1 LEGKQGK
8 KMIKTVSIDGQI
20 VAEEHAKV
28 SVLDHGLLYGDGLFE
43 GLRVRAGR
51 VFRIEQH
58 MARLQLGARVI
69 GLELPFD
76 GQRMATVVTDTV
88 RAFGRKEAYVRLL
101 VTRGEGPLGVDPTTC
116 NKPTVICIAAEI
128 ALYSAEQRAQGLSLL
143 TSSHRR
149 PNPDTQ
155 DVAVKTLNYLG
166 SALAKQE
173 ARQRGADEALLL
185 NQSGRVAEASV
196 ANVFTLHGRTLS
208 TPPPIDGCLEGIN
221 RGAVL
226 EIARDLGFS
235 VVERSLGRRDLLAA
249 DEVFLTG
256 SGAGVVGVR
265 SLDGRAIGRGRT
277 GEFTL
282 DMERRHRA
290 LAESEGPLTVA

>member
-1 LEGKQGK
+1 
-8 KMIKTVSIDGQI
+8 MIKIVSIDGVI
-20 VAEEHAKV
+20 VADEHAKV

-43 GLRVRAGR
+43 GIRVRAGR

-76 GQRMATVVTDTV
+76 AQRMTLVVTDAV

-116 NKPTVICIAAEI
+116 KKPTVICIAAEI

-143 TSSHRR
+143 TSSYRR

-196 ANVFTLHGRTLS
+196 ANVFALRGRTLA
-208 TPPPIDGCLEGIN
+208 TPPAIDGCLEGIN
-221 RGAVL
+221 RAAVL
-226 EIARDLGFS
+226 EIARELGFS
-235 VVERSLGRRDLLAA
+235 TEERSLGRRDLLAA

-277 GEFTL
+277 GEVTL
-282 DMERRHRA
+282 DLERRHRE
-290 LAESEGPLTVA
+290 LAESEGSLTVA

>member
-1 LEGKQGK
+1 
-8 KMIKTVSIDGQI
+8 MNKTVSIDGQI
-20 VAEEHAKV
+20 VAEGQAKG

-43 GLRVRAGR
+43 GIRVRAGR

-58 MARLQLGARVI
+58 LKRLRVGAQVL

-76 GQRMATVVTDTV
+76 AARMASVITDAV
-88 RAFGRKEAYVRLL
+88 RAFGRKEAYVRLI

-116 NKPTVICIAAEI
+116 KKPTVICIAAEI
-128 ALYSAEQRAQGLSLL
+128 TLYSPEQRAQGLTLL
-143 TSSHRR
+143 TSSYRR
-149 PNPDTQ
+149 PNPDAQ

-196 ANVFTLHGRTLS
+196 ANVFAVHGRTLA
-208 TPPPIDGCLEGIN
+208 TPPAIDGCLEGIN
-221 RGAVL
+221 RGAVC

-265 SLDGRAIGRGRT
+265 SLDGRAIGSGRT
-277 GEFTL
+277 GEVTL
-282 DMERRHRA
+282 ELERRHRE
-290 LAESEGPLTVA
+290 LAESEGPVTVT

>member
-1 LEGKQGK
+1 MNK
-8 KMIKTVSIDGQI
+8 IVSIDGEI
-20 VAEEHAKV
+20 VADAEAKV

-43 GLRVRAGR
+43 GIRVRAGR

-58 MARLQLGARVI
+58 LRRLQLGARFL
-69 GLELPFD
+69 GLALPFEAE
-76 GQRMATVVTDTV
+76 RMASLVTDAV

-116 NKPTVICIAAEI
+116 KKPTVICIAAEI
-128 ALYSAEQRAQGLSLL
+128 ALYSAEQRARGLSML
-143 TSSHRR
+143 TSSYRR
-149 PNPDTQ
+149 PNPDAQ
-155 DVAVKTLNYLG
+155 EVAVKTLNYLG

-196 ANVFTLHGRTLS
+196 ANVFVVHGGTLS
-208 TPPPIDGCLEGIN
+208 TPPAIDGCLEGIN

-226 EIARDLGFS
+226 EIASSLGFS
-235 VVERSLGRRDLLAA
+235 VAERSLGRRDLLAA

-256 SGAGVVGVR
+256 SGAGVVGVS
-265 SLDGRAIGRGRT
+265 SLDGRAIGRGQT
-277 GEFTL
+277 GEVTL
-282 DMERRHRA
+282 ELERRHRE
-290 LAESEGPLTVA
+290 LAETEGALTVA

>member
-1 LEGKQGK
+1 
-8 KMIKTVSIDGQI
+8 MNKTVSIDGQI
-20 VAEEHAKV
+20 VADDQAKI

-43 GLRVRAGR
+43 GIRVRAGR
-51 VFRIEQH
+51 IFRIEQH
-58 MARLQLGARVI
+58 LARLQLGLRFL
-69 GLELPFD
+69 GLELPFNVE
-76 GQRMATVVTDTV
+76 QQARIVTDTV

-116 NKPTVICIAAEI
+116 KKPTVICIVAEI
-128 ALYSAEQRAQGLSLL
+128 GLYSAEQRAQGLSLL
-143 TSSHRR
+143 TSSYRR

-196 ANVFTLHGRTLS
+196 ANIFALRGRTLS

-235 VVERSLGRRDLLAA
+235 VAERSLGRRDLLAA

-265 SLDGRAIGRGRT
+265 SLDGRAIGRGCT
-277 GEFTL
+277 GEITL
-282 DMERRHRA
+282 DLERRHRA
-290 LAESEGPLTVA
+290 LAESEGPLTVP